1 MNKEIYPTYV
11 YTIIPAEWVCVHR
24 KILMMMA
31 DYGEAMLK
39 DCKASCSDR
48 NSKIIECYNMFNA
61 AVAAKNI
68 GQDKKAN
75 LIINYIKANIKQIYK
90 GVDTSKF
97 LTTCVDKNG
106 NLETL
111 VECKDVPKFW
121 IYDKIIESPVFLVGS
136 GQTFDDI
143 YKSYYARPY
152 NDDPKGSYPLSVE
165 EGERIIVV
173 ILTTEASKIEQIEMN
188 DFNIPMEISI
198 NGPYTVYTSKNSYHA
213 GDYVIDINY

>member
-1 MNKEIYPTYV
+1 MSKEIYPTYV
-11 YTIIPAEWVCVHR
+11 YTIIPAEWVCIHR

-68 GQDKKAN
+68 DQDKKAN
-75 LIINYIKANIKQIYK
+75 LIINYIKANIEQIYK

-121 IYDKIIESPVFLVGS
+121 IYDTIMESPVLIVGS
-136 GQTFDDI
+136 GQTFDDV

-152 NDDPKGSYPLSVE
+152 NGDPKGSYNLTVE
-165 EGERIIVV
+165 EGERIIIV
-173 ILTTEASKIEQIEMN
+173 ILTSESDKIQQIEMN
-188 DFNIPMEISI
+188 DINIPMDVSTKDD
-198 NGPYTVYTSKNSYHA
+198 YTIYTSKNIYKE
-213 GDYVIDINY
+213 GEYVIDINY